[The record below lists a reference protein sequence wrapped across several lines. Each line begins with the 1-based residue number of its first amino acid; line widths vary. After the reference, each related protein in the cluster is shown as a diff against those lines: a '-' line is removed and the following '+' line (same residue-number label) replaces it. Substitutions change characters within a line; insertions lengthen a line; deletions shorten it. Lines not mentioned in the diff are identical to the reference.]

1 MADGDSEVTTGTS
14 PRGASAPA
22 LLSIVSPA
30 YCEAENLPEL
40 YDRIRAVMDGLSL
53 EWEWVIL
60 DDHSPD
66 ETFEVVRALA
76 ARDERVRGLRLARNS
91 GSHIA
96 LSCALNQARGDCA
109 VTLAADLQD
118 PPETIPELLERWREG
133 SQVVWAARGRGD
145 HEGSATSRLSRIYYW
160 LMRRV
165 AGFDEMPSE
174 GADFFLLDRRVLE
187 AFSRFDENNVSILA
201 LITWMGFR
209 QTTITYT
216 KEERRHGRSGW
227 TLKKKLKLFVDS
239 ITSFSYVPIRAM
251 SYLGFLVAFGGF
263 VYAAVVVYNAVT
275 GSPPAGWSALMVVV
289 LLVGGTLML
298 MMGVLGEYVWRAL
311 DEAKQRPRFIIE
323 DEVGKPTTT
332 G

>member
-1 MADGDSEVTTGTS
+1 MSD
-14 PRGASAPA
+14 PA
-22 LLSIVSPA
+22 LISIVSPA
-30 YCEAENLPEL
+30 YREAANLPEL
-40 YDRIRAVMDGLSL
+40 YRRIRAVMDGLSL
-53 EWEWVIL
+53 KWEWVIL

-66 ETFEVVRALA
+66 ETFNVIRELA

-109 VTLAADLQD
+109 VALAADLQD
-118 PPETIPELLERWREG
+118 PPETIPELLDRWREG
-133 SQVVWAARGRGD
+133 THVVWAARGKR
-145 HEGSATSRLSRIYYW
+145 EGESWITMGLSRIYHW

-165 AGFDEMPSE
+165 VGSEEMPSE
-174 GADFFLLDRRVLE
+174 GADFFLVDRRVLE
-187 AFSRFDENNVSILA
+187 AFSRFDENNVSIMA

-209 QTTITYT
+209 QTTVTYT

-227 TLKKKLKLFVDS
+227 TLKMKLKMLVDS
-239 ITSFSYVPIRAM
+239 VTSFSYMPIRAM

-263 VYAAVVVYNAVT
+263 AYAAVVVYNALA

-289 LLVGGTLML
+289 LLIGGTLML

-311 DEAKQRPRFIIE
+311 DEAKQRPRLIVE
-323 DEVGKPTTT
+323 DEVGGDPKA